1 MTNVSVMNTQIYKVL
16 VNTDEE
22 MNDISNYWKLE
33 TIGIK
38 DEPMFEIEQFE
49 NYRDKYLRKE
59 NDKYV
64 AGLPWK
70 IDHPPLPTNFDV
82 CERRTRAMVRCLPP
96 ELLAVYN

>member
-1 MTNVSVMNTQIYKVL
+1 ML
-16 VNTDEE
+16 VREE
-22 MNDISNYWKLE
+22 P
-33 TIGIK
+33 
-38 DEPMFEIEQFE
+38 EPMFEIEKSE

-82 CERRTRAMVRCLPP
+82 WREEP
-96 ELLAVYN
+96 EPWLDVYHQNF